1 MAADKLQWGHRLSAM
16 EIARRHHAPGDL
28 RVASMGP
35 PPFGDGK
42 ITVGWPGVPF
52 EDTLQ
57 WGHRLS
63 AMERPRSTRW
73 PTYGATSFNGAT
85 AFRRWRSRRRN
96 KPPPCWLRFN
106 GATAFRRWKASPWS
120 AIAATVPSFNEATAF
135 RRWKATSPPPT
146 PSTPSRFNEAT
157 AFRRWKGPI
166 CDGDHPPALHASMRP
181 PPFGDGKGYLRT
193 SFVDS

>member
-73 PTYGATSFNGAT
+73 PTYGATS
-85 AFRRWRSRRRN
+85 
-96 KPPPCWLRFN
+96 FN